1 MQAHMASAAC
11 SPADPPFQL
20 NEYYPD
26 GAAGMWQ
33 QAAQQPQLAFVP
45 TAADY
50 AAACEPG
57 LAASYPA
64 AAGWQQGAV
73 YLPVIAAGPQP
84 IVPEPQ
90 PAPDALGSKKR
101 LRWSAALHA
110 RFVDAVKQLG
120 GALQAT
126 PKRIQLL
133 MAVPGLSL
141 LHVKSHLQ
149 KYRNALADGRPAG
162 PRSRPAGV
170 PCRRRGVM
178 SKRSAANMRSSD
190 SNGGGSGSDGEWEED
205 AGSGAGSG
213 AGSPTVGLGLGGFP
227 EQLSRRNSKH
237 FRPSQPEE
245 AAAEPAAAAPADT
258 AAAAAQQGAAAAAA
272 AGPALEAGSL
282 GQPLPSLGMGM
293 GSAADFAAV
302 EAELEAALA
311 PVDAQLAA
319 IGTEADGQCATDDED
334 GALLDLPESLA
345 MLDRQLS
352 REAGAGTP
360 PPGDACPSA
369 GSGGQSSSSGLAM
382 TAAPPLASLASP
394 STLAGSSAPALPDS
408 GDAAAQQ
415 QRSGGSGTGGSGSG
429 ASGRGNQRLLEAALR
444 MQLEM
449 QRQLSSTMEAQRQ
462 LQKQLEEHGRYIEG
476 LLRSEGA
483 LSAKPATAAKA
494 AAPSAKPR
502 AAHRRSGSSCSVAR
516 PRTAGGTASPALDAS
531 LAHVGGPQPP
541 ASLAQLP
548 PLVLPVPP
556 LPPTWHAAH
565 HAAALQQTVPLAQA
579 AVPSMPQQAVRAQQ
593 AAVPSMPQQ
602 AVRAQQAQHA
612 EGWLDQLLPVDDAQ
626 HAEQEAAA
634 TQLSPS
640 DVDLLLAA
648 DSGSLQQLL
657 QQPCGPQPASQ
668 QQARHPAASQFSQRS
683 QLSDGTLAVPSGLQ
697 QVQQAQQQQAEVGG
711 DLSACMWDSLLMD
724 TGVLHQLLAEDGQ
737 QAA

>member
-1 MQAHMASAAC
+1 
-11 SPADPPFQL
+11 
-20 NEYYPD
+20 
-26 GAAGMWQ
+26 
-33 QAAQQPQLAFVP
+33 
-45 TAADY
+45 
-50 AAACEPG
+50 
-57 LAASYPA
+57 
-64 AAGWQQGAV
+64 
-73 YLPVIAAGPQP
+73 
-84 IVPEPQ
+84 
-90 PAPDALGSKKR
+90 
-101 LRWSAALHA
+101 
-110 RFVDAVKQLG
+110 
-120 GALQAT
+120 
-126 PKRIQLL
+126 
-133 MAVPGLSL
+133 
-141 LHVKSHLQ
+141 
-149 KYRNALADGRPAG
+149 
-162 PRSRPAGV
+162 
-170 PCRRRGVM
+170 
-178 SKRSAANMRSSD
+178 
-190 SNGGGSGSDGEWEED
+190 
-205 AGSGAGSG
+205 
-213 AGSPTVGLGLGGFP
+213 
-227 EQLSRRNSKH
+227 
-237 FRPSQPEE
+237 
-245 AAAEPAAAAPADT
+245 
-258 AAAAAQQGAAAAAA
+258 
-272 AGPALEAGSL
+272 
-282 GQPLPSLGMGM
+282 M

-593 AAVPSMPQQ
+593 A
-602 AVRAQQAQHA
+602 QHA

-724 TGVLHQLLAEDGQ
+724 TGVLHGQLHGQ